1 LIYSGVHEIHF
12 ILILTYIAYAYNMQT
27 IYKKTG
33 VKIRSIRKK
42 KGFTQEELAGLIDM
56 DPRSIIDIEMGN
68 RNPTLQTLYRLCKAL
83 KVKSSDLL
91 SF

>member
-1 LIYSGVHEIHF
+1 MKTTVFRVVGVRIR
-12 ILILTYIAYAYNMQT
+12 T
-27 IYKKTG
+27 I
-33 VKIRSIRKK
+33 RNKK
-42 KGFTQEELAGLIDM
+42 KMTQEKLAELINM

-68 RNPTLQTLYRLCKAL
+68 RNPTLQTIYRICKAL